1 MNHLLT
7 TVAFSVYDKIQ
18 RKTVF
23 QVPFPCMHGNWQF
36 VFLRYSYNCPLL
48 FYFSSIL
55 FDYFCSI
62 VACYAFYSKSENKL
76 HLLVFYLRAH
86 LTEMDKHFYCLFN
99 NKYVNTKYRKTKY
112 LYILISWTKI
122 SNNIDYGDK
131 KLSNKFLIDVI
142 YPKYCIFLWFI
153 LFLWHNRHHNLS
165 YEIILP
171 WFTVELD
178 IPCLFM
184 VRSQIK
190 VS

>member
-1 MNHLLT
+1 MIREAQTLTWLSIHLFWLLFILIFVFGHETIMNHLLT

-86 LTEMDKHFYCLFN
+86 LTEMDKHFNCLFL
-99 NKYVNTKYRKTKY
+99 NKQVNTKYRT
-112 LYILISWTKI
+112 LLDETS
-122 SNNIDYGDK
+122 
-131 KLSNKFLIDVI
+131 I
-142 YPKYCIFLWFI
+142 YF
-153 LFLWHNRHHNLS
+153 
-165 YEIILP
+165 
-171 WFTVELD
+171 D
-178 IPCLFM
+178 IM
-184 VRSQIK
+184 N
-190 VS
+190 

>member
-86 LTEMDKHFYCLFN
+86 LTEMDKYFNCLFPS
-99 NKYVNTKYRKTKY
+99 KQVNTKYQTWMLIDECLIWWVIRLTKY
-112 LYILISWTKI
+112 LYILILWDKI
-122 SNNIDYGDK
+122 LNNI
-131 KLSNKFLIDVI
+131 N
-142 YPKYCIFLWFI
+142 
-153 LFLWHNRHHNLS
+153 
-165 YEIILP
+165 
-171 WFTVELD
+171 
-178 IPCLFM
+178 
-184 VRSQIK
+184 
-190 VS
+190 